1 MQQLQQFHMSLIFA
15 MYTRTHIH
23 KYTYTRTHVHYTRTQ
38 HLQNYAVERVRG
50 ISLMRSPMNTKNAYE
65 YIHIHIYK
73 CTYIN
78 VHTHIYIYINIHVYT
93 YTYIYVYVHVYI
105 YVYTYVYVHV
115 SMHIYI
121 YIRHRDSGCDFPK
134 KISVHPKKIHP

>member
-38 HLQNYAVERVRG
+38 HLPNYAVERVTG
-50 ISLMRSPMNTKNAYE
+50 ISLKRSHMNPKTLTNM
-65 YIHIHIYK
+65 YIY
-73 CTYIN
+73 TYIN
-78 VHTHIYIYINIHVYT
+78 VHTHIYIYINIHAYT

-105 YVYTYVYVHV
+105 YVYIYVYVHV